1 MRHSI
6 FRGFLMVAFTL
17 CGSVVAQIS
26 LHRIEP
32 IQTSEGLIAGKVL
45 PSGVKAWLG
54 VPFAKPPVNDLRW
67 QPPQP
72 ISWSGVW
79 TADRTMPECPQVLR
93 PHNINNYFGEE
104 ATSED
109 CLYLNVW
116 APADANSHSKLPVI
130 VFIYGGGNT
139 IGSSGIAMYGG
150 ENLAKKGVVFVNFNY
165 RLGIL
170 GFMAHPELT
179 KEQGGHS
186 GNYAYLDQNAALKWI
201 RANITQ
207 FGGDPDRVVISGQSA
222 GAGAVSAQLH
232 SPLSKGLFSGAMMS
246 STCSIAPPET
256 GLSLAEAEK
265 IGLEVQKRLGVA
277 DLAHMRDVP
286 ADKIIALQ
294 SESQLGYSIRNGI
307 RVGGIVDGYFFPAS
321 KLQLAAEHAMSDV
334 PVIANFN
341 SGEAGSPLIAAT
353 TVAEYKEIARK
364 MYGEAADQFLQ
375 LYPVSS
381 DAEVRPMAMKAAR
394 EAGIAYASRTC
405 GVEQAKYNHAPVY
418 IDMFDHKHSYAPGV
432 EIADQDLTTVG
443 AYHNSDITFF
453 FDTLDTYNLI
463 RHTRDW
469 TAADRQL
476 AAEMSDALI
485 GFAKSGHP
493 ATAAVPWPA
502 WSPQQDEFVD
512 FNIPVRV
519 QPFNT
524 AGMNW
529 LAAHPAAKTGLR
541 AVAPGL
547 ITGAGPRD

>member
-1 MRHSI
+1 MRRNI
-6 FRGFLMVAFTL
+6 FRVLLTVSFTL
-17 CGSVVAQIS
+17 CGSMLAQVS
-26 LHRIEP
+26 LRRIDP
-32 IQTSEGLIAGKVL
+32 IQTSEGLVAGKVL
-45 PSGVKAWLG
+45 ASGVKAWLG

-79 TADRTMPECPQVLR
+79 TADRMMPECPQVLR

-116 APADANSHSKLPVI
+116 APADANAYSKLPVI

-201 RANITQ
+201 RANIAQ

-265 IGLEVQKRLGVA
+265 TGLEVQKRLGVA
-277 DLAHMRDVP
+277 DLAHMRYVP
-286 ADKIIALQ
+286 ADKILALQ

-321 KLQLAAEHAMSDV
+321 KQQLAAEHAMSDV

-353 TVAEYKEIARK
+353 TVAEYQEIARK
-364 MYGEAADQFLQ
+364 MYGDNADQFLR

-394 EAGIAYASRTC
+394 EGGIARASRTC
-405 GVEQAKYNHAPVY
+405 GVEQAKYNQASVY
-418 IDMFDHKHSYAPGV
+418 IDMFDHRHSYAPGV
-432 EIADQDLTTVG
+432 EIADQDLATVG

-485 GFAKSGHP
+485 AFAKSGNP
-493 ATAAVPWPA
+493 ATAAVSWPA

-512 FNIPVRV
+512 FAIPVRV

-524 AGMNW
+524 AGMDW
-529 LAAHPAAKTGLR
+529 LAAHPAAKTDVR
-541 AVAPGL
+541 SVAPGL
-547 ITGAGPRD
+547 VTGAGPRD